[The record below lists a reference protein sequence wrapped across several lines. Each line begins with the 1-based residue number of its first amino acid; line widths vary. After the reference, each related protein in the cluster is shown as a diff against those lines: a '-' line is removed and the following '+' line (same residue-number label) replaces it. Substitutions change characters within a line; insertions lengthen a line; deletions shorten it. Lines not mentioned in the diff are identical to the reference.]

1 MDERRE
7 SRRGRGSIVGPVILI
22 GLGVVFLLNNLGI
35 LDWSVWDVIIRL
47 WPVLLVAAGLDILI
61 GRRSVLGALL
71 SLILTVALIAG
82 ALWLYATGIAF
93 GPTGPGEEITY
104 GLDGADRA
112 QVLLAPAVGS
122 LHVEALRESNRLV
135 AGMIHPVRGERVTR
149 DFALEGETAIL
160 TLRSEGNF
168 VGPFFGAHAGKWG
181 WDLAL
186 APDVPLDLEISL
198 GVGQSDIDLT
208 ALTLSD
214 LEVSAGIGQITVV
227 LPDEGRFEAKI
238 DGAIGHT
245 LVVIPPGLEARIQL
259 DTGLAASQVPAGYQQ
274 REDTYTSPGYA
285 GAEKRVDLEISQAI
299 GNVTIR
305 QSQGR

>member
-7 SRRGRGSIVGPVILI
+7 SRRSSIVGPVILI

-61 GRRSVLGALL
+61 GRRSALGALL

-82 ALWLYATGIAF
+82 ALWLYGTGMVM

-104 GLDGADRA
+104 DLDGADRA
-112 QVLLAPAVGS
+112 QVVLAPAVGS

-135 AGMIHPVRGERVTR
+135 AGVIQPVRGERVTR
-149 DFALEGETAIL
+149 DFALEGETAVL

-168 VGPFFGAHAGKWG
+168 VGPFFGAPADKWG
-181 WDLAL
+181 WDLGL

-198 GVGQSDIDLT
+198 GAGQSDIDLT
-208 ALTLSD
+208 DLTLSD
-214 LEVSAGIGQITVV
+214 LEVSAGIGQTTVV
-227 LPDEGRFEAKI
+227 LPDQGRFEAKI

-274 REDTYTSPGYA
+274 RENTYTSPGYA
-285 GAEKRVDLEISQAI
+285 GAENRVDLEISQAI
-299 GNVTIR
+299 GNVTVR
-305 QSQGR
+305 HSRGR